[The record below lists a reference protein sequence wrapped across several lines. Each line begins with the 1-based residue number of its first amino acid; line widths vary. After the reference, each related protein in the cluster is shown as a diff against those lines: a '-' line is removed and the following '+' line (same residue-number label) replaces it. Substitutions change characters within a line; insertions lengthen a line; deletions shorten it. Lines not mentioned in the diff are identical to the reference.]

1 MKKFL
6 KKFKNLYSVLK
17 YLKRTLIKAQKT
29 YTKEMNYIIETTKV
43 FLFWKKINIKFIY
56 MGGQEQ
62 FKIIKKIKSYLP
74 KKGYLIDIGANIGM
88 NSPCLYFY
96 EKDWNGVA
104 IEASPETFD
113 TLSKNIKK
121 NKFQIE
127 PLNIAVSDKNSLTNF
142 YIDIDN
148 KDSGL
153 SSIYKTHVIGSSEIE
168 NLRKYMKVKVESKT
182 LNDIWKDLGNPKVDL
197 LKIDIEGSDAE
208 VLLSTNFDLLK
219 PKIILAETNKLFY
232 KISENQEDS
241 IIVWKQLNKHLE
253 SFGYKLFAIIDNLDY
268 RKKYSPKIGKVPL
281 NAIWINKKI

>member
-6 KKFKNLYSVLK
+6 KKFKNLYSFLK
-17 YLKRTLIKAQKT
+17 NLKRTLIKAQKT

-127 PLNIAVSDKNSLTNF
+127 PLNIAVSDKNSFTNF
-142 YIDIDN
+142 YIDTDH